1 MAQMAPMKMVWVV
14 AIAVPVAGIDAIV
27 IAVTRRGQKAVT
39 ATHNDIFDIF
49 GRISMLLRIRKNAA
63 VAVAGKRGCRFWRPL
78 SCPRSLRW
86 SKALLHRCQALGEGG
101 LSDARRAQSRQI
113 AG

>member
-63 VAVAGKRGCRFWRPL
+63 VAVAGSVAAGF
-78 SCPRSLRW
+78 
-86 SKALLHRCQALGEGG
+86 GG
-101 LSDARRAQSRQI
+101 H
-113 AG
+113 

>member
-1 MAQMAPMKMVWVV
+1 MAHLRISRNRCGAVATTLMRSIDVAQMAPMKMAWVV

-63 VAVAGKRGCRFWRPL
+63 VAVAGSVAAGF
-78 SCPRSLRW
+78 
-86 SKALLHRCQALGEGG
+86 GG
-101 LSDARRAQSRQI
+101 H
-113 AG
+113 

>member
-1 MAQMAPMKMVWVV
+1 MAHLRISRNRCGAVATTPMRSIVVAQMAPMKMVWVV

-63 VAVAGKRGCRFWRPL
+63 VAVAGSVAAGF
-78 SCPRSLRW
+78 
-86 SKALLHRCQALGEGG
+86 GG
-101 LSDARRAQSRQI
+101 H
-113 AG
+113 

>member
-1 MAQMAPMKMVWVV
+1 MKMVWVV

-49 GRISMLLRIRKNAA
+49 GRIFMLLRIRKNAA
-63 VAVAGKRGCRFWRPL
+63 VAVAGSVAADFRGY
-78 SCPRSLRW
+78 
-86 SKALLHRCQALGEGG
+86 
-101 LSDARRAQSRQI
+101 
-113 AG
+113 